1 VSKARR
7 GFRLD
12 SLFAFDQRTL
22 SGNQGTPAKPQSN
35 QLPIGTN
42 NGDRRS
48 NTGTAPC
55 SLASRSEELRQ

>member
-12 SLFAFDQRTL
+12 SLFAFDQRTVGQ
-22 SGNQGTPAKPQSN
+22 SRDARKAPSN
-35 QLPIGTN
+35 QLPIGTDT
-42 NGDRRS
+42 GDRRS

-55 SLASRSEELRQ
+55 SLASRSEEL